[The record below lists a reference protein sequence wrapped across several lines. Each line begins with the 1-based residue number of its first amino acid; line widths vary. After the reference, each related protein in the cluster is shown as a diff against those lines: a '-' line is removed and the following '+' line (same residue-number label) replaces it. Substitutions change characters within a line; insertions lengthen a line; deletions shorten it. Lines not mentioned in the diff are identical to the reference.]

1 MHPPIAHTTGTPQW
15 SFAGRHYDARGAAY
29 GCGCGEPNRR
39 GRYPAR
45 LQSCPRLFARQ
56 TAGVPVAP
64 FPALRAICIVPPHTR
79 PGRAWCRNKGAMKRR
94 RPFWLWLFS
103 LWTLGLGVVSLWRG
117 LVLWQERRLLLG
129 LGSSFSSLPLALFVA
144 LWLLCGGGLIVSAL
158 GLWLRR
164 AWARHVARIGIVL
177 SVLIFQAYLWLFV
190 RSGLMRQR
198 RPVLLIVGLLT
209 LVTGV
214 ATLTWSR
221 ARRCLGLDD

>member
-1 MHPPIAHTTGTPQW
+1 
-15 SFAGRHYDARGAAY
+15 
-29 GCGCGEPNRR
+29 
-39 GRYPAR
+39 
-45 LQSCPRLFARQ
+45 
-56 TAGVPVAP
+56 
-64 FPALRAICIVPPHTR
+64 
-79 PGRAWCRNKGAMKRR
+79 MKRR

-198 RPVLLIVGLLT
+198 RPVLLVVGLLSVVIG
-209 LVTGV
+209 LG
-214 ATLTWSR
+214 ALTWPRSR
-221 ARRCLGLDD
+221 QWLGLDA

>member
-1 MHPPIAHTTGTPQW
+1 
-15 SFAGRHYDARGAAY
+15 
-29 GCGCGEPNRR
+29 
-39 GRYPAR
+39 
-45 LQSCPRLFARQ
+45 
-56 TAGVPVAP
+56 
-64 FPALRAICIVPPHTR
+64 
-79 PGRAWCRNKGAMKRR
+79 MKRR